1 MHLRPFRSHDL
12 EALYNIDQACF
23 APGISY
29 PREELSGFISRR
41 RSRTWV
47 AEENGE
53 IVGFLIAERQAE
65 KVAHIV
71 TIDVVDHW
79 RRRRVGS
86 LLMDAA
92 EDWARKQKLLFVY
105 LETAENNAAA
115 QGFYEA
121 RGYRKVNRVDHYYSD
136 GTSAWV
142 MLRWL
147 KGKEAAG
154 SADLRF

>member
-1 MHLRPFRSHDL
+1 MDLRAFRSDDL
-12 EALYNIDQACF
+12 ETLYKIDRACF

-29 PREELSGFISRR
+29 PREELSGIIGQR

-47 AEENGE
+47 AEESGE
-53 IVGFLIAERQAE
+53 IVGFLIAERQAQ

-71 TIDVVDHW
+71 TIDVVDRW

-92 EDWARKQKLLFVY
+92 EHWAREQNLLLVY
-105 LETAENNAAA
+105 LETAENNTAA
-115 QGFYEA
+115 QRFYEA
-121 RGYRKVNRVDHYYSD
+121 RGYRKVDRVESYYSD

-147 KGKEAAG
+147 KGKEAA
-154 SADLRF
+154 DM